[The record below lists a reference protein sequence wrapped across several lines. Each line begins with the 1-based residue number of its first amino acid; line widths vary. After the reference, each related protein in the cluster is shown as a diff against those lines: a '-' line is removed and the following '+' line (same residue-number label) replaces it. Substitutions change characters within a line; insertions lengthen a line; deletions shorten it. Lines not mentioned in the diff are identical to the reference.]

1 MNDMSGHKRF
11 SQPSRVGKF
20 AFVLMPRFSLLALAG
35 AIEPLRHANHVLGQ
49 DHYGWPLFS
58 EDGNTVLSSS
68 GVPVTTSGSLQD
80 VPLDANVIL
89 VGGANVL
96 QSYSPT
102 LVKWLR
108 RIAVRVGIVGGL
120 CTAARVLAEAGLL
133 DGHRATIH
141 WEMCGSM
148 REAFPDVELTDRLF
162 EIDRN
167 RLTCAG
173 ETASTDMVLNLLLS
187 DHGKNVAAAVAAQV
201 LHGRV
206 RSPDEPQAPLAIR
219 TGIRNKHLLQAIAL
233 METHQ
238 DDRLDIEQVA
248 ARAGCSR
255 RQLER
260 LFQAKVGVAPV
271 TYYRNLRLDR
281 ARQLYSETQMS
292 VMEISMACG
301 FASSSAFSL
310 AYKRRFGQSPT
321 EEECRTARPVRR
333 AAGKGCPGTPACDLV
348 A

>member
-1 MNDMSGHKRF
+1 MNDLSGHMRF
-11 SQPSRVGKF
+11 SRPSRVGKF
-20 AFVLMPRFSLLALAG
+20 AFVLMPRFSLLALSG
-35 AIEPLRHANHVLGQ
+35 AVEPLRHANHVLGQ

-58 EDGNTVLSSS
+58 EDGNAVLSSS
-68 GVPVTTSGSLQD
+68 GVPVTPSGSLKD

-89 VGGANVL
+89 VGGADIL
-96 QSYSPT
+96 QSYSPA

-108 RIAVRVGIVGGL
+108 HVAVRVGMLGGL
-120 CTAARVLAEAGLL
+120 CTATRVLAEAGLL

-141 WEMCGSM
+141 WEMRESM
-148 REAFPDVELTDRLF
+148 REAFPNVDVTDRLF

-173 ETASTDMVLNLLLS
+173 EAASIDMILNLLFS

-206 RSPDEPQAPLAIR
+206 RSPEEPQAPLAIR

-233 METHQ
+233 MDTHQ
-238 DDRLDIEQVA
+238 DDKLDIERIA

-260 LFQAKVGVAPV
+260 LFQTKVGVPPV

-281 ARQLYSETQMS
+281 ARQLFFETNLS
-292 VMEISMACG
+292 LMEISIACG
-301 FASSSAFSL
+301 FANSTTLSL
-310 AYKRRFGQSPT
+310 AYKRRFGRSPT
-321 EEECRTARPVRR
+321 NEDRLQVIR
-333 AAGKGCPGTPACDLV
+333 
-348 A
+348 

>member
-1 MNDMSGHKRF
+1 MRF
-11 SQPSRVGKF
+11 SRPSRVGKF
-20 AFVLMPRFSLLALAG
+20 AFVLMPRFSLLALSG
-35 AIEPLRHANHVLGQ
+35 AVEPLRHANHVLGQ

-58 EDGNTVLSSS
+58 EDGNAVLSSS
-68 GVPVTTSGSLQD
+68 GVPVTPSGSLKD

-89 VGGANVL
+89 VGGADIL
-96 QSYSPT
+96 QSYSPA

-108 RIAVRVGIVGGL
+108 HVAVRVGMLGGL
-120 CTAARVLAEAGLL
+120 CTATRVLAEAGLL

-141 WEMCGSM
+141 WEMRESM
-148 REAFPDVELTDRLF
+148 REAFPNVDVTDRLF

-173 ETASTDMVLNLLLS
+173 EAASIDMILNLLFS

-206 RSPDEPQAPLAIR
+206 RSPEEPQAPLAIR

-233 METHQ
+233 MDTHQ
-238 DDRLDIEQVA
+238 DDKLDIERIA

-260 LFQAKVGVAPV
+260 LFQTKVGVPPV

-281 ARQLYSETQMS
+281 ARQLFFETNLS
-292 VMEISMACG
+292 LMEISIACG
-301 FASSSAFSL
+301 FANSTTLSL
-310 AYKRRFGQSPT
+310 AYKRRFGRSPT
-321 EEECRTARPVRR
+321 KEDRLQVIR
-333 AAGKGCPGTPACDLV
+333 
-348 A
+348 

>member
-11 SQPSRVGKF
+11 AQPSRVGKF

-58 EDGNTVLSSS
+58 EDGNAVLSSS
-68 GVPVTTSGSLQD
+68 GVPVTPSGSVKD

-89 VGGANVL
+89 VGGADIL

-108 RIAVRVGIVGGL
+108 HIAVRVGMVGGL
-120 CTAARVLAEAGLL
+120 CTATRVLAEAGLL
-133 DGHRATIH
+133 NGHRATIH
-141 WEMCGSM
+141 WEMYESM
-148 REAFPDVELTDRLF
+148 REAFPKVELTDRLF

-173 ETASTDMVLNLLLS
+173 EAASTDMILNLLLS
-187 DHGKNVAAAVAAQV
+187 DHGKNLAAAVAAQV

-206 RSPDEPQAPLAIR
+206 RSPEEPQAPLAIR

-238 DDRLDIEQVA
+238 DDKLDIEQVA
-248 ARAGCSR
+248 ERAGCSR

-260 LFQAKVGVAPV
+260 LFQTKVGHPPV
-271 TYYRNLRLDR
+271 TFYRNLRLDR
-281 ARQLYSETQMS
+281 ARQLFFETNLS
-292 VMEISMACG
+292 LMEISIACG
-301 FASSSAFSL
+301 FANSATLSL
-310 AYKRRFGQSPT
+310 AYKRRFGRSPT
-321 EEECRTARPVRR
+321 HEERSIVKTSTV
-333 AAGKGCPGTPACDLV
+333 
-348 A
+348 